1 MEAFLLAK
9 ASHPVSISAPVTV
22 PGDRVS
28 LKGQRP
34 STRSWT
40 PLVPALGGV
49 ALIAGS
55 RPIRAARAPQVQRL
69 MAQRPIFDPLNLL
82 TDNEGAMKRATSLE
96 LVFGRAAM
104 LAAVGVPSAELWHD
118 EIAAATGLPNILPEN
133 GQAPSLMNG
142 NSLNPIF
149 DVVLVT
155 SAVGLSALA
164 LEATSKNHSVEEIDQ
179 LRMPRLSPMLKSA
192 LREAQVFN
200 GRVAMVAIMA
210 IAVQE
215 AMTGQAT
222 VNITPFLFAR

>member
-1 MEAFLLAK
+1 
-9 ASHPVSISAPVTV
+9 
-22 PGDRVS
+22 
-28 LKGQRP
+28 
-34 STRSWT
+34 
-40 PLVPALGGV
+40 
-49 ALIAGS
+49 
-55 RPIRAARAPQVQRL
+55 
-69 MAQRPIFDPLNLL
+69 
-82 TDNEGAMKRATSLE
+82 
-96 LVFGRAAM
+96 
-104 LAAVGVPSAELWHD
+104 
-118 EIAAATGLPNILPEN
+118 
-133 GQAPSLMNG
+133 MNG

-164 LEATSKNHSVEEIDQ
+164 LEATSKNHSEIDQ